1 VLWRTAVGEKPGPN
15 ATGLTIGGPFLP
27 ATRGRGSNI
36 AHVQNAGAEASHI
49 HVLVLAAGA
58 STRFGSTKQLVRVN
72 GRPLMHTIVSRAVEL
87 AGHSVT
93 VVLGAHA
100 GELAPLLKHSPATVA
115 VNRDWAEGIASSI
128 RTGLT
133 HTPSSADGVMIALAD
148 QAAVTTEDLRRL
160 AGAWRRDP
168 ASLAAAQYSGG
179 VGVPAIFPRWCFR
192 ELNELRGDRGA
203 QLLLQRHVDRL
214 VRLPMPSAELD
225 IDRPEDL
232 LGLEGNTPIRRRPLQ
247 DTSR

>member
-1 VLWRTAVGEKPGPN
+1 MQAAASN
-15 ATGLTIGGPFLP
+15 AE
-27 ATRGRGSNI
+27 S
-36 AHVQNAGAEASHI
+36 SHI
-49 HVLVLAAGA
+49 HVVVLAAGA
-58 STRFGSTKQLVRVN
+58 STRFGSTKQLVRVG
-72 GRPLMHTIVSRAVEL
+72 GRPLLHNVVSRAVEL

-100 GELAPLLKHSPATVA
+100 GELAPLLKHSPAA
-115 VNRDWAEGIASSI
+115 ISVNRDWAEGMASSI
-128 RTGLT
+128 REGIAHIPAT
-133 HTPSSADGVMIALAD
+133 SDGVMILLAD

-160 AGAWRRDP
+160 AGAWRRNP
-168 ASLAAAQYSGG
+168 NGIAAAQYAGG

-232 LGLEGNTPIRRRPLQ
+232 LRLDVQTPVKRQQLG
-247 DTSR
+247 DS

>member
-1 VLWRTAVGEKPGPN
+1 MTDSAVFES
-15 ATGLTIGGPFLP
+15 T
-27 ATRGRGSNI
+27 
-36 AHVQNAGAEASHI
+36 HI
-49 HVLVLAAGA
+49 HVVVLAAGA
-58 STRFGSTKQLVRVN
+58 SSRFGSTKQLVRVN
-72 GRPLMHTIVSRAVEL
+72 GRPLMHTVVSRAVEL

-100 GELAPLLKHSPATVA
+100 GELAPLLKHSPASVA
-115 VNRDWAEGIASSI
+115 VNRDWSEGIASSI
-128 RTGLT
+128 REGLT
-133 HTPSSADGVMIALAD
+133 HAPSTADGVLIVLAD
-148 QAAVTTEDLRRL
+148 QAAVSTEDLRRL
-160 AGAWRRDP
+160 AGAWRRNP
-168 ASLAAAQYSGG
+168 ASIAAAQYAGG

-232 LGLEGNTPIRRRPLQ
+232 LSLEQVTQIKRRPISVEKGP
-247 DTSR
+247 DDKGA

>member
-1 VLWRTAVGEKPGPN
+1 MD
-15 ATGLTIGGPFLP
+15 
-27 ATRGRGSNI
+27 
-36 AHVQNAGAEASHI
+36 AGTSESSHI

-58 STRFGSTKQLVRVN
+58 SSRFGSTKQLVRVN
-72 GRPLMHTIVSRAVEL
+72 GRPLMHTAVSRAVEL

-100 GELAPLLKHSPATVA
+100 GELAPLLKHSPASVA
-115 VNRDWAEGIASSI
+115 VNRDWSEGIASSI
-128 RTGLT
+128 RAGLA
-133 HTPSSADGVMIALAD
+133 HAPSTADGVLIALAD

-160 AGAWRRDP
+160 VGAWRRDT
-168 ASLAAAQYSGG
+168 SSIVAAQYAGS

-214 VRLPMPSAELD
+214 VKLPMPSAELD

-232 LGLEGNTPIRRRPLQ
+232 LSLEGSTPIRRRPLQ
-247 DTSR
+247 DDPGR

>member
-1 VLWRTAVGEKPGPN
+1 
-15 ATGLTIGGPFLP
+15 
-27 ATRGRGSNI
+27 
-36 AHVQNAGAEASHI
+36 
-49 HVLVLAAGA
+49 
-58 STRFGSTKQLVRVN
+58 
-72 GRPLMHTIVSRAVEL
+72 MHTIVSRAVEL

-93 VVLGAHA
+93 VVLGAQA
-100 GELAPLLKHSPATVA
+100 GELAPLLRHSPASVA

-128 RTGLT
+128 REGLT
-133 HTPSSADGVMIALAD
+133 HAPQTADGVLIVLAD

-160 AGAWRRDP
+160 AGAWRRNP
-168 ASLAAAQYSGG
+168 TSIATAQYAGS

-203 QLLLQRHVDRL
+203 QVLLQRHVDRL

-232 LGLEGNTPIRRRPLQ
+232 LSLEQATQIKRRQ
-247 DTSR
+247 IADN

>member
-1 VLWRTAVGEKPGPN
+1 VN
-15 ATGLTIGGPFLP
+15 DSGGFE
-27 ATRGRGSNI
+27 
-36 AHVQNAGAEASHI
+36 AHHI
-49 HVLVLAAGA
+49 HVVVLAAGA
-58 STRFGSTKQLVRVN
+58 SSRFGSAKQLVRVN

-100 GELAPLLKHSPATVA
+100 GELAPLLKHTPASVA
-115 VNRDWAEGIASSI
+115 VNREWSEGIASSI
-128 RTGLT
+128 REGLS
-133 HTPSSADGVMIALAD
+133 HAPSTTDGVLIVLAD
-148 QAAVTTEDLRRL
+148 QAAVTTDDLRRL
-160 AGAWRRDP
+160 AGAWRRNP
-168 ASLAAAQYSGG
+168 VSIAAAQYAGG

-232 LGLEGNTPIRRRPLQ
+232 LSLEQATQIKRRTLEGDTGSDDPTP
-247 DTSR
+247 

>member
-1 VLWRTAVGEKPGPN
+1 M
-15 ATGLTIGGPFLP
+15 IG
-27 ATRGRGSNI
+27 AGST
-36 AHVQNAGAEASHI
+36 EASHI
-49 HVLVLAAGA
+49 HVVVLAAGS
-58 STRFGSTKQLVRVN
+58 STRFGSAKQLVRVN
-72 GRPLMHTIVSRAVEL
+72 GRPLMHTVVSRAVEL

-93 VVLGAHA
+93 VVLGANA
-100 GELAPLLKHSPATVA
+100 AEFAPLLRHSPAGIA

-128 RTGLT
+128 REGLRHAPAT
-133 HTPSSADGVMIALAD
+133 ADGVLLALAD

-160 AGAWRRDP
+160 AGAWRRNP
-168 ASLAAAQYSGG
+168 NAIAAAQYAGA

-232 LGLEGNTPIRRRPLQ
+232 LGLEASTPIKRRTLS
-247 DTSR
+247 TSDPI

>member
-1 VLWRTAVGEKPGPN
+1 VETAVD
-15 ATGLTIGGPFLP
+15 
-27 ATRGRGSNI
+27 S
-36 AHVQNAGAEASHI
+36 SHI
-49 HVLVLAAGA
+49 HVVVLAAGA
-58 STRFGSTKQLVRVN
+58 STRFGATKQLVRVN
-72 GRPLMHTIVSRAVEL
+72 GRPLLHTVVSRAAEL

-100 GELAPLLKHSPATVA
+100 GELAPLLKHSPASVA

-128 RTGLT
+128 RAGLA
-133 HTPSSADGVMIALAD
+133 HTPATADAAMITLAD

-160 AGAWRRDP
+160 AGAWRRNP
-168 ASLAAAQYSGG
+168 GCIATAQYAGS

-203 QLLLQRHVDRL
+203 QTLLQRHVDRL

-232 LGLEGNTPIRRRPLQ
+232 LALEVGTQVKRQQLGEH
-247 DTSR
+247 

>member
-1 VLWRTAVGEKPGPN
+1 VTDSA
-15 ATGLTIGGPFLP
+15 
-27 ATRGRGSNI
+27 GS
-36 AHVQNAGAEASHI
+36 ESSHI
-49 HVLVLAAGA
+49 HVVVLAAG
-58 STRFGSTKQLVRVN
+58 SSSRFGSAKQLVRVN
-72 GRPLMHTIVSRAVEL
+72 GRPLMLTAVSRAVEL

-93 VVLGAHA
+93 VVLGANA
-100 GELAPLLKHSPATVA
+100 TELAPLLRHSPASIA
-115 VNRDWAEGIASSI
+115 INRDWAEGIASSI
-128 RTGLT
+128 REGLAQAPQT
-133 HTPSSADGVMIALAD
+133 ADGVLIALAD

-160 AGAWRRDP
+160 AGLWRRNP
-168 ASLAAAQYSGG
+168 NSIATAQYAGA

-232 LGLEGNTPIRRRPLQ
+232 LALEQSTDLKRRQ
-247 DTSR
+247 SDS